1 VTLDFTRFSLSLLIA
16 SATNKEAIAPAHEGL
31 RVDVFVIFGE
41 VKTAHRHKQHDHSS

>member
-16 SATNKEAIAPAHEGL
+16 STNKEAIAPAHEEL

-41 VKTAHRHKQHDHSS
+41 VKTAHKHS